1 VIIAVSIVTELLT
14 ILILGTV
21 RVFYSDYF
29 VATDKDIML
38 MYFLTSSVLMLIMDF
53 STVFCKNAPCMTLG
67 IISVI
72 FYIVTGTIVYVML
85 KNIESIEKEVS
96 V

>member
-1 VIIAVSIVTELLT
+1 MIELLT
-14 ILILGTV
+14 VLVLGTI

-29 VATDKDIML
+29 VATDKDLTL
-38 MYFLTSSVLMLIMDF
+38 MIFLTCTVLMLLMDF
-53 STVFCKNAPCMTLG
+53 STIFCKNAPCMTMG

-72 FYIVTGTIVYVML
+72 SYIVTGTIVYVML

-96 V
+96 K